1 MRQRPAHLL
10 VATALA
16 AVTVAGCSSA
26 SGPPAAG
33 AAGEGGELTIAMTEF
48 AFTPGPVATA
58 SGRVTFHVVNDGAA
72 PHQLALSRLGEDH
85 DHHLLDTGDVA
96 PGERR
101 SVSID
106 LAPGTYEIAC
116 HVPGHFETGMV
127 TTLTVVG

>member
-1 MRQRPAHLL
+1 MRRSLMLL
-10 VATALA
+10 VAVAAAALTA
-16 AVTVAGCSSA
+16 CSSP
-26 SGPPAAG
+26 SPQPAAG
-33 AAGEGGELTIAMTEF
+33 AAGEGGELNIVMTEF

-58 SGRVTFHVVNDGAA
+58 SGPVTFHVVNDGAA
-72 PHQLALSRLGEDH
+72 PHQLAVSRLGEDH
-85 DHHLLDTGDVA
+85 DHHLVDTGDVA